1 MYKINVTSSF
11 PGAHKLNHYP
21 GACKNLHGHNWKV
34 RVQLKTSKIDKLGM
48 AIDFGIVKE
57 HLNKLMNKFD
67 HQYLNDL
74 EWFKSSHNSDDIDV
88 RFTNPTSENIARVIF
103 EEMQKSF
110 KDEDITINEVEI
122 WESDN
127 SSVIYDLK

>member
-1 MYKINVTSSF
+1 MYKINVTASF
-11 PGAHKLNHYP
+11 PGAHKLYNYP

-34 RVQLKTSKIDKLGM
+34 RVQLKTSVLDKLGM

-57 HLNKLMNKFD
+57 HLRNLMDRFD

-74 EWFKSSHNSDDIDV
+74 EWFKNDDNTNV
-88 RFTNPTSENIARVIF
+88 CNCNPTSENIARVVF
-103 EEMQKSF
+103 EEMQKSLN
-110 KDEDITINEVEI
+110 ETNITVSEVEI

-127 SSVIYDLK
+127 SSVIYDLS